1 MAARC
6 EALPAA
12 VAGSLCVAVGGGE
25 GAPSATLALLT
36 GAVARAAPN
45 VGGASTRGRRG
56 ARTRA
61 RCAAL
66 VLAATAPAAATA
78 AMRRAGADVSKGGW
92 CAVVD
97 AFTDPQREDERWD
110 LQGDDE
116 GLPVRD
122 AGRAQPVVFRND
134 SRCGCVLTQLRECI
148 LDALG
153 ARGSAGANADA
164 DADAD
169 ADANANAGEE
179 APLVVI
185 DDVGMLEVIAAE
197 ADPRAGRR
205 AVALRVAHL
214 VRDLRAEGCALV
226 VGAASPRAHGGSSC
240 RGGGGEGGTPLLALL
255 SEAADVTMRVAALG
269 EGAGA
274 AAGAAGVAAAV
285 DVCYKTALVPVRAG
299 GASTER
305 LPFALRS
312 TGAAFVS
319 AANALSL

>member
-1 MAARC
+1 M
-6 EALPAA
+6 
-12 VAGSLCVAVGGGE
+12 AGSLCVAVGGGE

-36 GAVARAAPN
+36 GAVARAAPH

-66 VLAATAPAAATA
+66 VLAATAPAAAAA

-110 LQGDDE
+110 LHGDDE

-134 SRCGCVLTQLRECI
+134 ARCGCVLTQLRECI

-153 ARGSAGANADA
+153 ARGSAGADA

-169 ADANANAGEE
+169 AGEE